1 MMKPAAY
8 LLNMGR
14 GGIVDEQALAQAID
28 EDRIAGAALDV
39 FSLEPMAAD
48 SPLLKVRRKEKLFMT
63 PHIAWASR
71 EARQRLITRTAQ
83 NIRSYFEI

>member
-1 MMKPAAY
+1 MMKPTAY

-14 GGIVDEQALAQAID
+14 GGIVDEQALAQATD

-39 FSLEPMAAD
+39 LTAEPISAA
-48 SPLLKVRRKEKLFMT
+48 SPLLKVRNTHKLFIT

-71 EARQRLITRTAQ
+71 ESRRELIARTAE
-83 NIRSYFEI
+83 NIKNYFG